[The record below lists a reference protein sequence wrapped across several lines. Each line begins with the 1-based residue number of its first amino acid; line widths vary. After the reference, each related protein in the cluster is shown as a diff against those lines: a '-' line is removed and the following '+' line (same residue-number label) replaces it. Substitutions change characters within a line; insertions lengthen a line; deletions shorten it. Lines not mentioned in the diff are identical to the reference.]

1 MLQALPPEIILMRW
15 RNWHLA
21 KEGSARRV
29 TDYASSFKDGEVYDI
44 LLHSMVS
51 TIQLLVPVRVLRQSV
66 RVRSY
71 FQMAH
76 IRTRG
81 YIMKF

>member
-1 MLQALPPEIILMRW
+1 MLQALPPETILMRW
-15 RNWHLA
+15 CNWHLA

-51 TIQLLVPVRVLRQSV
+51 TWYQLLVPVRVLRQSV
-66 RVRSY
+66 RVRLLVWQGAPCNCC
-71 FQMAH
+71 FDC
-76 IRTRG
+76 
-81 YIMKF
+81 